1 MTTSLSPPSTSERL
15 REESHRYLSVYLPA
29 NRQAILPTDSLIEVL
44 TFTPSQIIS
53 IPDTPSQVMGVCNWR
68 GEVLWLVD
76 AGHFFDATPSFCETN
91 YQTKFNVV
99 VLKRQNRALGLV
111 VERVGNM
118 LWCHP
123 SEIAAIVPELIA
135 PLAPDE
141 MAESSAPPGQVA
153 ALDNMATRC
162 LIGSWADPSGQDLLV
177 LDAAAIL
184 NLFV

>member
-1 MTTSLSPPSTSERL
+1 MNTSLPPPSTTERL
-15 REESHRYLSVYLPA
+15 REQSSRYLSIYLPG
-29 NRQAILPTDSLIEVL
+29 NHQALLPTDSLIEVL
-44 TFTPSQIIS
+44 TFTPAQIVA
-53 IPDTPSQVMGVCNWR
+53 IPDTPDQVMGVANWR

-76 AGHFFDATPSFCETN
+76 AGYLLQDQPSFCETN

-99 VLKRQNRALGLV
+99 VLQRQQRSLGLV

-123 SEIAAIVPELIA
+123 NDFQTLTPAMFKPDAIDTTLP
-135 PLAPDE
+135 
-141 MAESSAPPGQVA
+141 
-153 ALDNMATRC
+153 DNMATRC
-162 LIGSWADPSGQDLLV
+162 LVGAWPDERGQPLMV

>member
-1 MTTSLSPPSTSERL
+1 MTTSLSPPSTTERL
-15 REESHRYLSVYLPA
+15 HEQSQRYLSVFLPGHH
-29 NRQAILPTDSLIEVL
+29 QALLPTDSLIEVL
-44 TFTPSQIIS
+44 TFTPAQIIS

-76 AGHFFDATPSFCETN
+76 AGHLLADAPSFHETN

-123 SEIAAIVPELIA
+123 SEIEAV
-135 PLAPDE
+135 
-141 MAESSAPPGQVA
+141 VA
-153 ALDNMATRC
+153 DDGLDNMATRC
-162 LIGSWADPSGQDLLV
+162 LLGAWSDTSGQPLLV
-177 LDAAAIL
+177 LNAVAIL
-184 NLFV
+184 NLFA